1 MQRLL
6 TKSLIIKV
14 LALGSIFAFV
24 IAGGV
29 YAYETLW
36 SGKVYITVTGPA
48 ATINWSCPIGG
59 QALIAPYPVNG
70 RPLLTASAPCSGITA
85 SDSAQL
91 WGIYYLDETTGTW
104 LYYIP
109 GFTSSMLTQLEPGKY
124 YYVVVSQACTLIIP
138 Q

>member
-1 MQRLL
+1 MRRIL

-36 SGKVYITVTGPA
+36 SGKVHITVSSPTAG
-48 ATINWSCPIGG
+48 INWNCPIGG

-70 RPLLTASAPCSGITA
+70 RPLLTASTPCCGITV
-85 SDSAQL
+85 SAVVL
-91 WGIYYLDETTGTW
+91 NCGVFTTWMKLLG
-104 LYYIP
+104 L
-109 GFTSSMLTQLEPGKY
+109 GFTTFLALLA
-124 YYVVVSQACTLIIP
+124 VR
-138 Q
+138 